1 METETTNVIALT
13 ALILVILV
21 IVYLFLGRIISN
33 MYPNSKA
40 NKFFGGAYMEPPVNE
55 IAERLLN
62 IHNENTGER
71 DRLLDDYLRTLSNND
86 TSNILRAIVQLASI
100 YALEYNYIY
109 DVLTKC
115 ETLGLINPQHHL
127 EGRVHDAIINSN
139 NGEIVIPEDLRRRIM
154 NPNAILSRNQ
164 GLR

>member
-1 METETTNVIALT
+1 MEQDTLEAIAVIS
-13 ALILVILV
+13 LILVIVVML
-21 IVYLFLGRIISN
+21 YLIAGIIIRN
-33 MYPNSKA
+33 MYPNSNA
-40 NKFFGGAYMEPPVNE
+40 NRFFGGAYTEPPVNE

-62 IHNENTGER
+62 IHNESTGER

-86 TSNILRAIVQLASI
+86 TSDILRAIVQLASI
-100 YALEYNYIY
+100 YVIEYNYIS

-127 EGRVHDAIINSN
+127 EGRVHDAIVNSN